1 MQSNDGV
8 VSINLI
14 GSNNKILNTNGVPII
29 FYSNDF
35 ESLEAQIF
43 ENEEFR
49 KFLDST
55 IFTIENYSD
64 SKIAYCFYK
73 NIDNEDEYKYLV
85 KEVEEWMP
93 LEKKKN
99 LANEYIHVIV
109 DALYKD
115 VYNMKFNW
123 TENID
128 VDLNTIYDNI
138 NAKYKEKFNRLTMVN
153 YIRAELKKYDLRD
166 FNLDFVIMNVD
177 SILRNKDKV

>member
-55 IFTIENYSD
+55 IFRST
-64 SKIAYCFYK
+64 KIY
-73 NIDNEDEYKYLV
+73 
-85 KEVEEWMP
+85 
-93 LEKKKN
+93 
-99 LANEYIHVIV
+99 
-109 DALYKD
+109 
-115 VYNMKFNW
+115 
-123 TENID
+123 
-128 VDLNTIYDNI
+128 
-138 NAKYKEKFNRLTMVN
+138 
-153 YIRAELKKYDLRD
+153 
-166 FNLDFVIMNVD
+166 
-177 SILRNKDKV
+177 

>member
-64 SKIAYCFYK
+64 SKISYCFYK
-73 NIDNEDEYKYLV
+73 NIDNKDEYKYLV

-123 TENID
+123 TDNID

-166 FNLDFVIMNVD
+166 FNLDFVIMTVN